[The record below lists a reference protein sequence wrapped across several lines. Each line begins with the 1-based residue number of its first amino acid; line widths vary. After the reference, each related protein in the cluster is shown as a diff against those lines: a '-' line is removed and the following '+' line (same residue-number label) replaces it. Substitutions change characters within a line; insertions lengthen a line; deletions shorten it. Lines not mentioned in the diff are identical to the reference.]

1 METLTI
7 GELANKA
14 EINPSAIRYYESI
27 GLMPKVERINGQRR
41 YTADVLDRLK
51 FIKTAQLAGFQ
62 IGEISVLLEGFEN
75 SVPPSERWQRMAQKK
90 TNELIESLFGS
101 ILLNYI
107 NLSKRTTLI
116 LYFLI
121 YQKGQP

>member
-116 LYFLI
+116 LTF
-121 YQKGQP
+121 